1 MNKPSRYL
9 PLVMTL
15 AAAALL
21 LVPRP
26 THASAPPAAQ
36 AVLAQ
41 EDRWLAAIVAGDRK
55 TAAAILSETPEF
67 AHITASGKLLYRE
80 QELANMKK
88 ESFTMNPTE
97 QTVDFAGD
105 AAIIHGINTLVQV
118 GKTIAHER
126 FTDVFVNRNGTW
138 LAISAQET
146 NIEP

>member
-1 MNKPSRYL
+1 MNRLSRYL
-9 PLVMTL
+9 PLLMTF
-15 AAAALL
+15 AVAALL

-41 EDRWLAAIVAGDRK
+41 EERWLAAIVAGDTK
-55 TAAAILSETPEF
+55 TAASILSETPEF
-67 AHITASGKLLYRE
+67 AHITAAGKLLHRA

-97 QTVDFAGD
+97 QTVDFTGD
-105 AAIIHGINTLVQV
+105 AAIVRGINTLVQA
-118 GKTIAHER
+118 GKTIARER
-126 FTDVFVNRNGTW
+126 FTDVFINRNGTW